1 MIGGVYAAAH
11 VRACPEGGIGLTRA
25 MFRPMLGIAARR
37 FGHSPHLAILL
48 KGVNLLISE
57 LFELNLPKKRS
68 GFHETT

>member
-11 VRACPEGGIGLTRA
+11 VRACPEADMGLTRA
-25 MFRPMLGIAARR
+25 MFRPMLKIGTRR